1 MMNKQE
7 ALQIVGKN
15 QPRWAIKNMQ
25 KALRMCTW
33 LNTSEENK
41 RLEACNVLLST
52 RKEKGAWR

>member
-1 MMNKQE
+1 MNKQE

-25 KALRMCTW
+25 KALSMCTW
-33 LNTSEENK
+33 LNTSEETK

-52 RKEKGAWR
+52 KREWGVWR

>member
-15 QPRWAIKNMQ
+15 QPRWAIKNMK
-25 KALRMCTW
+25 KALSMCTW
-33 LNTSEENK
+33 LNTEEETK
-41 RLEACNVLLST
+41 RLEACNVILST

>member
-1 MMNKQE
+1 MMSKQE

-15 QPRWAIKNMQ
+15 QPKWAIKNMK
-25 KALRMCTW
+25 KALRMCPW

-52 RKEKGAWR
+52 RKEKGVWL